1 MDRKVNIFDKIGSL
15 IPGYTGYSERDSRR
29 NCDKQLR
36 FRLSKKLEICENILI
51 ERMELA
57 ITKSDKEFMR
67 KIEKCRKKLNTI
79 SSKLNYAPYGASGF
93 FSDEK
98 IENDT
103 LEEVYTF
110 DLRLL
115 NITSDFEKCV
125 TNQDDDEIMNKIN
138 MISSILI
145 DRNDFILRQ
154 K

>member
-1 MDRKVNIFDKIGSL
+1 MNRKLNVFDKIGSL

-36 FRLSKKLEICENILI
+36 FRLSNKLEKCENILI
-51 ERMELA
+51 ERMKLA
-57 ITKSDKEFMR
+57 ISESDKDFMR
-67 KIEKCRKKLNTI
+67 KIENCRKKLNTI

-103 LEEVYTF
+103 LEKVYTF
-110 DLRLL
+110 DLKLL
-115 NITSDFEKCV
+115 NVISDFEKCV
-125 TNQDDDEIMNKIN
+125 TKQNDDEIMNQIN

-145 DRNDFILRQ
+145 NRNDFILKQ